1 MHPLV
6 NVGINQAIWFLCV
19 LGGNGGVIFAL
30 PLLVANIILSRHHQ
44 ADLRLMAI
52 LLAIGVG
59 IDGTLQASGFFSFR
73 QGGVP
78 IPLWLAVIWLA
89 LAALPNHSLKW
100 MQDRPW
106 LCALFGALGGPLA
119 YWAGVRMGAATF
131 HLPLLPSLALLAII
145 WACLW
150 VTVMHLAKVHVQSI
164 DRQQSSSGRRSGT

>member
-6 NVGINQAIWFLCV
+6 NVGINQVIWVLCV
-19 LGGNGGVIFAL
+19 YGGNDGVIFAL
-30 PLLVANIILSRHHQ
+30 PLLVANVLLSHKRQ

-52 LLAIGVG
+52 LLAIGAA

-73 QGGVP
+73 HGGVP

-89 LAALPNHSLKW
+89 LAALPHHSLKW
-100 MQDRPW
+100 MQGRPG

-119 YWAGVRMGAATF
+119 YWAGVRMGAASF
-131 HLPLLPSLALLAII
+131 HLPLLHSLGLLAVI

-150 VTVMHLAKVHVQSI
+150 VGVMHLAAGQTRSI
-164 DRQQSSSGRRSGT
+164 DHQQSSSGRRSGT